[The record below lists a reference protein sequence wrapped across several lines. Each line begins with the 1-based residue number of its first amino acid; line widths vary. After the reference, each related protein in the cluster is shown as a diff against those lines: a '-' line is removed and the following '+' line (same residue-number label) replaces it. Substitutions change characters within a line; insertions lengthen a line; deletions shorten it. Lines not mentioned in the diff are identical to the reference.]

1 MNSIV
6 ILILIFAVAGAAL
19 IVAGVALQLGLAA
32 ALICAGLFALG
43 AALSLRQGLILTDGT
58 RRG

>member
-6 ILILIFAVAGAAL
+6 ILILLFAVAGAAL

-32 ALICAGLFALG
+32 ALICAGLFAFG
-43 AALSLRQGLILTDGT
+43 AALSLRQGVA
-58 RRG
+58 RG